1 MGALS
6 VQLTSR
12 GQIRDKFIRIIEARS
27 KKRDILRTMMRLK
40 ISSPKYIHSK
50 IKVILKTFI
59 FVKFSYF
66 TLLRRHND
74 FIIVMTSPNIREKSD

>member
-1 MGALS
+1 MGAWGA
-6 VQLTSR
+6 QLTSR

-27 KKRDILRTMMRLK
+27 KKRDILRTMMMLK

-59 FVKFSYF
+59 FVTFSYF